1 MHKSINS
8 HHSSNCNPLILPAAA
23 ETEWRFS
30 HTFSARPEVA
40 TRLTIGIGLIAFL
53 LVAVRAW

>member
-8 HHSSNCNPLILPAAA
+8 HHISNCNPLILPAAA

-30 HTFSARPEVA
+30 HTFSARPEVSM
-40 TRLTIGIGLIAFL
+40 RLTIGIGLIAFL